1 VYIVSAFWE
10 FWLTKFSLFK
20 QHWNSI
26 VSSFSKP
33 LNFNSGM
40 KQNNGQSGQY
50 LNTETIGMKPKN
62 NLTGPYFK
70 KELILADFRLANLSR
85 DCSVIGRREVLTGKA
100 KFGIFG
106 DGKEIIQMALAKQF
120 KNGDWRSGYYRDQT
134 WMMAMGLYDSLEFFH
149 QLYGN
154 IDDQFNSGSGGRV
167 FNNHFSVPNINRD
180 GTWRDLTKQKN
191 SSADISPT
199 AGQMPRL
206 LGLAYASKLFRQNKD
221 LKQFTTLSL
230 NGNEVAFGSIGDAST
245 SEGYFWETIN
255 AAGVLQVPM
264 AVSIYDDGYGISV
277 PKKYQTTK
285 GSISEILKGFE
296 TEKDKPGIRIFKGKG
311 WDYPGLIKLYEEGI
325 AICRE
330 QHTPVVFHIEEV
342 TQPQGHSTSG
352 SHERYKSEERL
363 KWEIEF
369 DPIRKMR
376 EWIHSL
382 DIATDEELDKI
393 VVEAEEEAKESRRKG
408 WESFQTPIKTER
420 DALVKIINDRSCK
433 CTDKVKE
440 NSVDSYTEEL
450 KQVASPI
457 RKDNFVTARKI
468 LRNICGT
475 CLKADNLNEELNGW
489 LKRNYADALKG
500 YDSFLYN
507 ETPTSVLNVK
517 PVAPVYSADSPEV
530 PGRQVLR
537 DNYDKLFS
545 KYPLLV
551 TFGEDTGVIGG
562 VNQSLEGLQKKFGE
576 LRITDTGIREATI
589 LGQGLGLALRGM
601 RPIAEIQYLDYL
613 MYALQI
619 LSDDLATTHYRSAG
633 KMVAPLIISTRGH
646 RLEGIWHSGSPMSM
660 LINSVR
666 GVYVCSPRDMTRA
679 AGFYNTLLE
688 GNDPA
693 VVIEPLNG
701 YRLKEKLP
709 DNLGEFKIQLGIP
722 EILNPGT
729 DLTIVTYGSTVK
741 IAIEAVKQLALHDI
755 SVELIDVQ
763 TLIPFDKN
771 KMIVESL
778 KKTNRV
784 LFLDEDVPG
793 GTTAYMMQEVLEK
806 QNGWQFL
813 DSPPKTLAAKE
824 HRPAYTTDGD
834 YFSKP
839 NAEDVFDVVY
849 GMMKEAVPDKY

>member
-1 VYIVSAFWE
+1 MIKE
-10 FWLTKFSLFK
+10 
-20 QHWNSI
+20 NI
-26 VSSFSKP
+26 E
-33 LNFNSGM
+33 M
-40 KQNNGQSGQY
+40 KQNNNQS
-50 LNTETIGMKPKN
+50 EK
-62 NLTGPYFK
+62 YFN
-70 KELILADFRLANLSR
+70 KESILADYRMANLSR
-85 DCSVIGRREVLTGKA
+85 SLSVIGRKEVLTGKA

-106 DGKEIIQMALAKQF
+106 DGKEIIQLALAKQF

-154 IDDQFNSGSGGRV
+154 TDNQFNTGSGGRV
-167 FNNHFSVPNINRD
+167 FNNHFSIPNINPD
-180 GTWRDLTKQKN
+180 GSWRDLTKQKN

-221 LKQFTTLSL
+221 LQQFTTLSV

-264 AVSIYDDGYGISV
+264 AVSVYDDGYGISV

-311 WDYPGLIKLYEEGI
+311 WDYAGLIKLYEEGI

-352 SHERYKSEERL
+352 SHERYKSVERL
-363 KWEIEF
+363 KWEEEF
-369 DPIRKMR
+369 DPIKKMR
-376 EWIHSL
+376 EWILSSEITTS
-382 DIATDEELDKI
+382 DELDNI
-393 VVEAEEEAKESRRKG
+393 ALAAEEEAKESRKKG
-408 WESFQTPIKTER
+408 WESFQNPIKIER

-433 CTDKVKE
+433 CTEKAKE
-440 NSVDSYTEEL
+440 ETIESYAEDL
-450 KQVASPI
+450 KQVPAPI

-468 LRNICGT
+468 LRNICGS
-475 CLKADNLNEELNGW
+475 CLKSDNLKEELQGW
-489 LKRNYADALKG
+489 LKRNYATARKS

-507 ETPTSVLNVK
+507 ETPSSVLNVK
-517 PVAPVYSADSPEV
+517 PVPPVYSSDSQEV
-530 PGRQVLR
+530 PGRQILR
-537 DNYDKLFS
+537 DNYDKLFT
-545 KYPLLV
+545 KYPLLL
-551 TFGEDTGVIGG
+551 TFGEDTGGIGG

-589 LGQGLGLALRGM
+589 LGQGLGLSLRGL

-613 MYALQI
+613 MYALQV
-619 LSDDLATTHYRSAG
+619 LSDDLATTHYRTAG
-633 KMVAPLIISTRGH
+633 RMIAPLIISTRGH

-693 VVIEPLNG
+693 IVIEPLNG
-701 YRLKEKLP
+701 YRLKEKMP
-709 DNLGEFKIQLGIP
+709 DNIGEFRLPLGIP
-722 EILNPGT
+722 EVLSHGT

-741 IAIEAVKQLALHDI
+741 IAVEAVKHLAAHDI

-763 TLIPFDKN
+763 TLVPFDRN
-771 KMIVESL
+771 KMILESL
-778 KKTNRV
+778 KKTNRI
-784 LFLDEDVPG
+784 LFLDEDLPG
-793 GTTAYMMQEVLEK
+793 GTTAYMMQEVIEK
-806 QNGWQFL
+806 QGGWQYL

-839 NAEDVFDVVY
+839 SAEDVFDVVY
-849 GMMKEAVPDKY
+849 DMMKEAEPEKY